1 MTNKVYNFNPG
12 PAILPREVLQQAQA
26 ELLDYRGTGISVL
39 EMSHRSKE
47 FEAINSEAAAL
58 LSELLGLGAGWKVI
72 FMQGGASSQFAA
84 VPLNLL
90 SEGTVA
96 NYVLTGVWS
105 EKAYEEAQKFG
116 QVHVAASSAD
126 TGHKRIPK
134 PEEIKLSANPA
145 YLHLTSNNTIYG
157 TQWQALPSFGDVPVV
172 VDMSSDILGRP
183 IDASN
188 LALIYGGAQK
198 NLGPA
203 GVTVVAIR
211 EELLGHAPQS
221 VPTMLNYATHAK
233 ADSLYNTP
241 PTFGVYLLNLVL
253 HWVKNMGGVEA
264 LYARNQRKAK
274 LVYDVIDAY
283 AGFYDGHAEPE
294 SRSLMNVVFRLPN
307 AELEKEFLDDCKAN
321 GFIGLKGHRLAGGI
335 RVSLYNAM
343 DEEGPRVLADF
354 MHEFVRKHG

>member
-12 PAILPREVLQQAQA
+12 PATLPQEVLQQAQA

-47 FEAINSEAAAL
+47 FEALNSEAAAL

-72 FMQGGASSQFAA
+72 FMQGGASSQFASI
-84 VPLNLL
+84 PLNLL
-90 SEGTVA
+90 SEGQVA
-96 NYVLTGVWS
+96 NYVVTGVWA

-116 QVHVAASSAD
+116 HVHIAASSAE
-126 TGHKRIPK
+126 TGHKRVPK

-157 TQWQALPSFGDVPVV
+157 TQWQELPSFSDVPVL

-183 IDASN
+183 IDAAKLS
-188 LALIYGGAQK
+188 LIYGGAQK

-211 EELLGHAPQS
+211 EELVGRAPQS

-241 PTFGVYLLNLVL
+241 PTFGIYLLNLVL
-253 HWVKNMGGVEA
+253 HWVKQMGGVEA
-264 LYARNQRKAK
+264 LYARNQRKAA
-274 LVYDVIDAY
+274 LVYDMIDAY
-283 AGFYDGHAEPE
+283 AGFYDGHAEQD
-294 SRSLMNVVFRLPN
+294 SRSLMNIVFRLPD
-307 AELEKEFLDDCKAN
+307 AKLEKEFLADSEAQ
-321 GFIGLKGHRLAGGI
+321 GFIGLKGHRLSGGI
-335 RVSLYNAM
+335 RASLYNAM
-343 DEEGPRVLADF
+343 DEEGAKVLADF
-354 MHEFVRKHG
+354 MNEFVRKHG